1 MNKTMKRMIIIASSI
16 MLSLPVLATD
26 GAIAA
31 WRRDSSGTLTSGVD
45 KYGKIVLPDKSIGKA
60 ELTSAVQSSLDD
72 ADTALQPIT
81 WTVGVVTSS
90 LSAKVTLTSSQ
101 SAAQFITGWI
111 SEESGGTGVGTNVTS
126 MVIDS
131 DGVLIA
137 GGSNEDAYGIFTTE
151 TDGTAVFDVTIK
163 AAQDGLF
170 FNVVQNNNVVVSEE
184 FDITED

>member
-131 DGVLIA
+131 
-137 GGSNEDAYGIFTTE
+137 GIFTTE